1 MHSSLLIGV
10 LSLGSLI
17 PKTIAAPFN
26 TLQKRAPGTLLDIA
40 PKGTTCSDAKYAAE
54 CKTNVEAAGFINQ
67 AFQTYKITSPA
78 EAAAIVSTMA
88 FETDD
93 FKYNINHFPGIAG
106 QGTRNMQSPK
116 YNLEYAQSIP
126 ALKDKL
132 AAAGTDPKA
141 VLALL
146 TADGN
151 LDFGSAAWFL
161 TTQCSADVRTA
172 LQAGTKEGWKSYIT
186 KCVLTTVTPQREAIW
201 NRAMMAFGVSP
212 K

>member
-1 MHSSLLIGV
+1 
-10 LSLGSLI
+10 
-17 PKTIAAPFN
+17 
-26 TLQKRAPGTLLDIA
+26 
-40 PKGTTCSDAKYAAE
+40 
-54 CKTNVEAAGFINQ
+54 
-67 AFQTYKITSPA
+67 
-78 EAAAIVSTMA
+78 
-88 FETDD
+88 
-93 FKYNINHFPGIAG
+93 
-106 QGTRNMQSPK
+106 MQSPK

-161 TTQCSADVRTA
+161 TTQCHDDTRTA
-172 LQAGTKEGWKSYIT
+172 LQAGTKAGWESYIT
-186 KCVLTTVTPQREAIW
+186 TCVNTTVTPQREAYW
-201 NRAMMAFGVSP
+201 NRAVMAFGVSG